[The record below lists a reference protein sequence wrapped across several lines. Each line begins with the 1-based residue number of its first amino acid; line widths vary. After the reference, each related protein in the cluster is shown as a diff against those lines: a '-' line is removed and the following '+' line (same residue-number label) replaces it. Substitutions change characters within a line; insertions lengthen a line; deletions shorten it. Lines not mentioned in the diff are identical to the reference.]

1 MVLMKKRSKTQP
13 CFFIV
18 FAYAIPGTVVFAA
31 NRTFL
36 RYLALR
42 TTTNIH
48 PRRDELLLDRQ
59 QLAVHLSIL
68 PSYLHNLLA
77 LISRLLSVRSP
88 PLLPRHQSQKPLPR
102 LLQPSP
108 ASRRPQTRKQHSP
121 PHLPPPVV
129 PRLPRSSQR
138 VFQMPRQLSSA
149 MLQMLSKLLLHAR
162 EGSLRMLG

>member
-59 QLAVHLSIL
+59 LLAVHLLIL

-77 LISRLLSVRSP
+77 PISRLSVRSP
-88 PLLPRHQSQKPLPR
+88 RCCQGIKARSRYPAYYNRVQLLGDPRHESNTHHHTF
-102 LLQPSP
+102 LLQSYRVSP
-108 ASRRPQTRKQHSP
+108 GQARGCSKCHGNCRARCYKCFQNFCYTREKG
-121 PHLPPPVV
+121 
-129 PRLPRSSQR
+129 R
-138 VFQMPRQLSSA
+138 
-149 MLQMLSKLLLHAR
+149 
-162 EGSLRMLG
+162 